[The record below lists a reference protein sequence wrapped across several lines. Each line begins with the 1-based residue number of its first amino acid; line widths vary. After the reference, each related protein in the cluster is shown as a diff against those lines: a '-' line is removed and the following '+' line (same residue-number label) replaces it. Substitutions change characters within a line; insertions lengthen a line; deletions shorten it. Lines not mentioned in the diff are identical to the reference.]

1 MMLLSFLIQ
10 KQDECGMLDWRQSGE
25 TAGHSPADN
34 PRSRKYGQISNPQGE
49 PSWVGVGNMRT
60 SGKQCSK
67 LSSKIE
73 RKKYVHFKV
82 STQACWKEII
92 CSEILRALWGD
103 LKVDFFD
110 LDTSIYLHSIV
121 RHPSLHPLPSQ
132 LTSLSVFLRPLSYT
146 LTIILC

>member
-1 MMLLSFLIQ
+1 MECLIGDRVVKLRGTRRQTIQGHANMTKYPTLRVNQAGWVWGIWEHQESNVQNCPQ
-10 KQDECGMLDWRQSGE
+10 KLKE
-25 TAGHSPADN
+25 
-34 PRSRKYGQISNPQGE
+34 
-49 PSWVGVGNMRT
+49 
-60 SGKQCSK
+60 
-67 LSSKIE
+67 
-73 RKKYVHFKV
+73 KKYVQFKV

-103 LKVDFFD
+103 LKLDFFD

-146 LTIILC
+146 DFNNNIMLTMCDCVLN

>member
-1 MMLLSFLIQ
+1 
-10 KQDECGMLDWRQSGE
+10 
-25 TAGHSPADN
+25 
-34 PRSRKYGQISNPQGE
+34 
-49 PSWVGVGNMRT
+49 MRT

-132 LTSLSVFLRPLSYT
+132 LTSLSEFLRPLSYT
-146 LTIILC
+146 DFNNKTVYLTNTTRQIIISFYELLVIILI

>member
-1 MMLLSFLIQ
+1 MWNAWLAI
-10 KQDECGMLDWRQSGE
+10 EWWNCGALAGRQSKV
-25 TAGHSPADN
+25 T
-34 PRSRKYGQISNPQGE
+34 QIWPNIQPLGCTKL
-49 PSWVGVGNMRT
+49 GGCGNMRT

-132 LTSLSVFLRPLSYT
+132 LTSLSEFLRPLSYT
-146 LTIILC
+146 DFNNNIMLTMRDCVLN